1 MTSNAVTFWFT
12 GLSGAGKTT
21 IATAVKPLLQSDG
34 YSVLMIDGDE
44 VRKRSHRHL
53 GFTEIDIKRNN
64 ALIAELCRFHQDSYD
79 VILVPI
85 ISPYSSSRRM
95 ARELFLK
102 DFHEIYFSAD
112 IETVRARDV
121 KGLYSKAELGEISN
135 LIGFSPGC
143 VYQPPQVPDLVI
155 NSGVERVDI
164 SVDKFYQFV
173 VGCLQR
179 RNVDA

>member
-1 MTSNAVTFWFT
+1 VTSNAVTFWFT

-44 VRKRSHRHL
+44 IRKRSHRHL
-53 GFTEIDIKRNN
+53 GFTEIDIKQNN
-64 ALIAELCRFHQDSYD
+64 ALIAELCHFHQDKHD

-95 ARELFLK
+95 ARELLVK
-102 DFHEIYFSAD
+102 DFQEIYFSAD
-112 IETVRARDV
+112 LETVRARDV
-121 KGLYSKAELGEISN
+121 KDLYSKAEHGEISN

-143 VYQPPQVPDLVI
+143 VYQAPQSPDLVI
-155 NSGVERVDI
+155 NSGVEDVDS
-164 SVDKFYQFV
+164 SVDRLYQFV
-173 VGCLQR
+173 VGCLQK
-179 RNVDA
+179 RNIDA